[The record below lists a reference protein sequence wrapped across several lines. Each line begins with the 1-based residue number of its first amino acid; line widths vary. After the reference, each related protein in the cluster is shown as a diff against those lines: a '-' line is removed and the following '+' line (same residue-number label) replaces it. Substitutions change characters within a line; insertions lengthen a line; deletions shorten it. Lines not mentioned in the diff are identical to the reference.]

1 MPNELTRIDI
11 AKTKHDLIC
20 TIITKMQMEREAD
33 VNGKDGLNHGYIAGV
48 SEFAEKLI
56 DMMDE
61 EYTEDEEDEAE

>member
-33 VNGKDGLNHGYIAGV
+33 VNGKDGWNHGYIAGV

-56 DMMDE
+56 DLMDE
-61 EYTEDEEDEAE
+61 EYTEDEEDEAK